1 MKAVLIRHSETD
13 WNVAHKMQ
21 GHTDTLL
28 NENGRTQAAL
38 MADMLEPLS
47 IARIYTSDLKR
58 ALETGQIISLRL
70 GVPVRAD
77 QRLRECKFGE
87 LEGLTFGEI
96 TKQTK
101 FYENAGEPYDFTG
114 YGGESKAQVIKRHLD
129 FLAEAKTKHPEE
141 TILVIGHGTG
151 LNTLLSALNQ
161 DPHLKRGELRFL
173 DLS

>member
-1 MKAVLIRHSETD
+1 MRVVLIRHSETD
-13 WNVAHKMQ
+13 WNVALKMQ

-28 NENGRTQAAL
+28 NENGRTQAAA
-38 MADMLEPLS
+38 MADMLEPLG
-47 IARIYTSDLKR
+47 ITRIYTSDLKR

-77 QRLRECKFGE
+77 HRLRECKFGE
-87 LEGLTFGEI
+87 LEGLTFKEI
-96 TKQTK
+96 TNRTS

-114 YGGESKAQVIKRHLD
+114 YGGENKAQVVKRHLD
-129 FLAEAKTKHPEE
+129 FLTEAKSRHPGE

-151 LNTLLSALNQ
+151 LNTLLAALGREPRLN
-161 DPHLKRGELRFL
+161 RGELHFL